1 MNKTSTL
8 LGNLLDALR
17 TLTLTS
23 RRLSALRR
31 VMRVACKVPTN
42 GLCPFLSRSLSP
54 ELVEGSKG
62 RLASRVSQSRSQL
75 INKVSKQKQ
84 TIKY

>member
-8 LGNLLDALR
+8 LGNLLDTLR

-23 RRLSALRR
+23 RRLSAPRR
-31 VMRVACKVPTN
+31 VMRVVCKVPTN

-62 RLASRVSQSRSQL
+62 RLASRVPRLSVPRH
-75 INKVSKQKQ
+75 
-84 TIKY
+84 

>member
-23 RRLSALRR
+23 RRLSAPRR

-42 GLCPFLSRSLSP
+42 GLC
-54 ELVEGSKG
+54 
-62 RLASRVSQSRSQL
+62 LA
-75 INKVSKQKQ
+75 I
-84 TIKY
+84 IP

>member
-23 RRLSALRR
+23 RRLSAPRR

-42 GLCPFLSRSLSP
+42 GLCFAVSSPASRHHSVKT
-54 ELVEGSKG
+54 E
-62 RLASRVSQSRSQL
+62 LASRVSQSRVPQS
-75 INKVSKQKQ
+75 
-84 TIKY
+84 Y